1 MFKTEIKREKIRIC
15 EATKIN
21 DPDIRSAIPVA
32 TTSESAGRT
41 APNRENAQK
50 ALKPSPYR
58 AGPSNARWFIT
69 CLIRRR

>member
-32 TTSESAGRT
+32 TTSENAGRT
-41 APNRENAQK
+41 ASNRKNAQK
-50 ALKPSPYR
+50 ALKHHPTERDLRTHDGSSR
-58 AGPSNARWFIT
+58 A
-69 CLIRRR
+69 